1 MGVKSTYNIAA
12 CSPSRLEVGSYESNA
27 MGMPGIAYTVPGLI
41 DSVRHGETAILVKE
55 NSPHELATSAICL
68 LSDQDLLTKD
78 TNNALT
84 FSKLQLG

>member
-1 MGVKSTYNIAA
+1 MLKKAHIILLPAVRQGW
-12 CSPSRLEVGSYESNA
+12 RLVVTESNA
-27 MGMPGIAYTVPGLI
+27 MGMPGIAYTVAGLL
-41 DSVRHGETAILVKE
+41 DSVRHGETGILVKE